1 MTTCI
6 ARLFERLVLGR
17 LERHLLKKQPHPSS
31 KTNRALQ
38 TKHRQT
44 KDNFLYLIQKKSREG
59 SSDDEKTLA
68 VFFDVAAA
76 FDNVWHLGLIYK
88 LVCV

>member
-38 TKHRQT
+38 TK
-44 KDNFLYLIQKKSREG
+44 DNFLYLIQKKSREG
-59 SSDDEKTLA
+59 SSDDKKTLD
-68 VFFDVAAA
+68 VFFDMAAA

-88 LVCV
+88 PVCV

>member
-6 ARLFERLVLGR
+6 ARLFERLVLGM

-31 KTNRALQ
+31 KSKRALQ

-59 SSDDEKTLA
+59 FNDDKKT
-68 VFFDVAAA
+68 FFDVAAA
-76 FDNVWHLGLIYK
+76 FDKVWHLGLIYK
-88 LVCV
+88 QVCV